1 MYPQLLVQK
10 KDLVMMWI
18 GNQEATLIFKTR
30 SIHIKAATSLQ
41 G

>member
-18 GNQEATLIFKTR
+18 GNQEAKLIKKTK